1 MYAARWSAVPA
12 GDLVCTRPG
21 PRHKKLHA
29 TRGSIMHPGEC
40 LQPPETRTTD
50 KDARPSISRR
60 THIVTAMPASHVNAR
75 ARCVQLIQF
84 LHGRVGQSAACR
96 EQQRRF
102 VVTGRAWKRAGRA
115 RRAMNIR
122 PAGTGRGAWLQA
134 TPFTGVIMGHD
145 DVDGLHID
153 DPCPSYCVNYW

>member
-1 MYAARWSAVPA
+1 VIEPTHMYAARWSAVPA

-29 TRGSIMHPGEC
+29 TRGSIMHAGEC

-122 PAGTGRGAWLQA
+122 PAGTGRG
-134 TPFTGVIMGHD
+134 
-145 DVDGLHID
+145 
-153 DPCPSYCVNYW
+153 CVAASDAFHWSNNGP